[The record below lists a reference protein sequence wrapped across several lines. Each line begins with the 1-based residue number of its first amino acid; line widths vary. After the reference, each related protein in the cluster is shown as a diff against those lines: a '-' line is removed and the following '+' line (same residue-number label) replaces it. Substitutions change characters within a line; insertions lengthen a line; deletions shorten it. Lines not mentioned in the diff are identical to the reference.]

1 MATERRPRPGTA
13 DEMREMW
20 AVTQGRW
27 ESTLGQAGAL
37 PEDAVHERV
46 GDEWSFVETLRH
58 LVFVHD
64 AWVARALLGET
75 AYHPLGLP
83 PTAMKRGPPLPG
95 DLAARPPL
103 DAVLGLRLSRT
114 ARAGAVLGDLTD
126 DALEEQRRVTGP
138 GYPRPGRYPV
148 RRFVLALLTEEWE
161 HQRYAS
167 RDLAVISA
175 RLSGS

>member
-13 DEMREMW
+13 DEIREMW

-64 AWVARALLGET
+64 AWVARALLDET

-83 PTAMKRGPPLPG
+83 PTAMKRRPPLPG
-95 DLAARPPL
+95 VLAARP
-103 DAVLGLRLSRT
+103 AHHGLRDH
-114 ARAGAVLGDLTD
+114 GD
-126 DALEEQRRVTGP
+126 EQRREQESNDRAHAWPPQGIRVGT
-138 GYPRPGRYPV
+138 RS
-148 RRFVLALLTEEWE
+148 RRRAT
-161 HQRYAS
+161 
-167 RDLAVISA
+167 IT
-175 RLSGS
+175 

>member
-1 MATERRPRPGTA
+1 MATERRPRPETA
-13 DEMREMW
+13 DEMREMCG
-20 AVTQGRW
+20 VTQGRW
-27 ESTLGQAGAL
+27 ESTLAQAHGL
-37 PEDAVHERV
+37 PEDAVQERV
-46 GDEWSFVETLRH
+46 GDEWSLVETLRH

-83 PTAMKRGPPLPG
+83 PTAMKSRPPLPG
-95 DLAARPPL
+95 DPAAHPSL
-103 DAVLGLRLSRT
+103 DAVLSLRSPRT
-114 ARAGAVLGDLTD
+114 ARAAAVLGDLTD

-138 GYPRPGRYPV
+138 GYPRPGRYPA

-161 HQRYAS
+161 HQRYAA
-167 RDLAVISA
+167 RDLAVVAA

>member
-1 MATERRPRPGTA
+1 MIWPRVP
-13 DEMREMW
+13 
-20 AVTQGRW
+20 RW
-27 ESTLGQAGAL
+27 T
-37 PEDAVHERV
+37 PY
-46 GDEWSFVETLRH
+46 
-58 LVFVHD
+58 
-64 AWVARALLGET
+64 WVCAC
-75 AYHPLGLP
+75 
-83 PTAMKRGPPLPG
+83 RGPPAP
-95 DLAARPPL
+95 APY
-103 DAVLGLRLSRT
+103 S
-114 ARAGAVLGDLTD
+114 GDLTD